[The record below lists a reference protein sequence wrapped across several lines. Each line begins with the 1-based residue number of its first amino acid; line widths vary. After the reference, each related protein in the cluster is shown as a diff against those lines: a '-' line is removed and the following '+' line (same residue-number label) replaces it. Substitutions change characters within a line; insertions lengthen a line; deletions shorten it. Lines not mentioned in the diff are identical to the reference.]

1 MRRYFSALILILFL
15 FSLSAADQFHNHDHL
30 IGHDCYSCAHEEH
43 CPVFSLKM
51 NLPDLP
57 GLMIPIE
64 TSDMVEEFRSR
75 PDKHPHLIRFKTDI
89 DSRAPPLFC

>member
-1 MRRYFSALILILFL
+1 
-15 FSLSAADQFHNHDHL
+15 
-30 IGHDCYSCAHEEH
+30 
-43 CPVFSLKM
+43 M